1 MIVFPVLTAHE
12 RERLYDESKVL
23 ARLFGIPEDQLPQT
37 LPTIWR
43 PCMPQTYSPSAQT
56 RVSWPTGF
64 SPAPLLG
71 CARRDGIARLPHD
84 SCRNA
89 CVKRSDLNTVV
100 QSNVL
105 PTRRYLDPLGL
116 SCTPQQIALRWPLP
130 GGRGAIVGGKATQ
143 SITRVA
149 NWSQSV
155 SRGWI
160 APGADVPAHSIARGL
175 QQELEAQCG
184 PIALMTQTN

>member
-43 PCMPQTYSPSAQT
+43 SCMPQTYLQSAQT

-105 PTRRYLDPLGL
+105 PTRRSPGSAWPILHSPTD
-116 SCTPQQIALRWPLP
+116 CAALAPTRRPRRDC
-130 GGRGAIVGGKATQ
+130 RG
-143 SITRVA
+143 
-149 NWSQSV
+149 
-155 SRGWI
+155 
-160 APGADVPAHSIARGL
+160 
-175 QQELEAQCG
+175 
-184 PIALMTQTN
+184 